1 VKAGVPLV
9 NVSVNV
15 SPETTADTIGLDGGS
30 GTDHVAEA
38 CPEEV
43 QVKLVVGVGDACAA
57 GGVEA
62 PQADSSTR
70 PRVAT
75 TAPEEM
81 CGMPV
86 ERRQL
91 EVGYEGKRS
100 IATCGWSTP

>member
-1 VKAGVPLV
+1 MKAGVPLV

-30 GTDHVAEA
+30 GTDHVPEA
-38 CPEEV
+38 CLEEE
-43 QVKLVVGVGDACAA
+43 QLRLVVGVGDACATV
-57 GGVEA
+57 GVEA

-75 TAPEEM
+75 TAPKEM

-91 EVGYEGKRS
+91 EVGYERKRS
-100 IATCGWSTP
+100 MATCGWSTS